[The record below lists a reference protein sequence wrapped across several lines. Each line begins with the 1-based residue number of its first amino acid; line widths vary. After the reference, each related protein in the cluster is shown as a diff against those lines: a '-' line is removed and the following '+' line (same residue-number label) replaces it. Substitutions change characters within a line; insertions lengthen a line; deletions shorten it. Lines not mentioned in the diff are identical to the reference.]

1 VACEAS
7 TLGVESI
14 ALDMYVIQDHTAS
27 MGQDPTTQQTVT
39 TGPGAPDCPVDPS
52 QPPQVTDKWCFAT
65 NALAEYF
72 MSPASKGNRAA
83 LQFMTSPNDD
93 CAGGADNSEAT
104 PVVPLTTLPVG
115 ASDALITALSDA
127 TPAGGLGTHIESAL
141 RGIADFTSSHVTPG
155 REMIGVLIT
164 DGDPNGCSGDIP
176 TLATILSDHLTSTG
190 LKTFIIGMTGSTP
203 ANLEALAVAGGGPS
217 HGPEFCANDAGSCHY
232 WSVGDGDGAAIAN
245 ALKQI
250 QLATLIPCEYQIPVP
265 PTGETFDSNLVNLRY
280 TSADGGIASIR
291 GVSDMSACGTGGGW
305 FYDNASS
312 PTKIELCPSS
322 CDLVGAATGTAHV
335 DVAYGCATNT
345 TIN

>member
-1 VACEAS
+1 
-7 TLGVESI
+7 
-14 ALDMYVIQDHTAS
+14 
-27 MGQDPTTQQTVT
+27 
-39 TGPGAPDCPVDPS
+39 
-52 QPPQVTDKWCFAT
+52 
-65 NALAEYF
+65 
-72 MSPASKGNRAA
+72 
-83 LQFMTSPNDD
+83 
-93 CAGGADNSEAT
+93 
-104 PVVPLTTLPVG
+104 LPVG